1 MKTYSLDTCPGCGG
15 REATD
20 VDLGAGRHLRRCAA
34 CQLTYA
40 PEYADPDALYV
51 DGYFSGEGGSFGINL
66 NMPRFQRYVNHVVQQ
81 RVAALE
87 RIVGGR
93 GRVLDVG
100 CGTGD
105 FVAALAERGWK
116 AQGVEPIAETAQ
128 AGRDRGL
135 DVTTGLLEDSGL
147 PEQAYDLVTAMHVVE
162 HMTDATAFLRL
173 IRRWARP
180 GGHVAVEVP
189 NFRSFNRRAYRSDW
203 PFLRPLEHIVHF
215 TPDTLAATLR
225 RAGLEPVSVRTKSYL
240 WHDHSLDEA
249 LADLGRSGWADR
261 LARASRPG
269 EIEGNPVRFPTAP
282 LWVLLRGIERAYDVS
297 RTGMVILAVAQV
309 PA

>member
-15 REATD
+15 RDATD

-51 DGYFSGEGGSFGINL
+51 DGYFSGEGGSFGIDL
-66 NMPRFQRYVNHVVQQ
+66 NIPRFQRYVTHVVHQ
-81 RVAALE
+81 RAAALE
-87 RIVGGR
+87 RIVGRR

-105 FVAALAERGWK
+105 FVAALGDRGWK

-135 DVTTGLLEDSGL
+135 DVTTGLLQDSGL

-173 IRRWARP
+173 IGRWARP

-189 NFRSFNRRAYRSDW
+189 NFRSFQRRAYRSDW

-215 TPDTLAATLR
+215 TPDTLAATLQ
-225 RAGLEPVSVRTKSYL
+225 RAGLAPVSVRTKSYL
-240 WHDHSLDEA
+240 WHEHSLDEA
-249 LADLGRSGWADR
+249 LGDLGRPGWADR

-269 EIEGNPVRFPTAP
+269 DIEGNPARFPTAP
-282 LWVLLRGIERAYDVS
+282 LWVLLRGIERAYDAS
-297 RTGMVILAVAQV
+297 RTGMVVLAVARV